1 MSYSETIT
9 RTDLTNILNE
19 VLPFSFTEFRN
30 QSGNI
35 TVANSTLVQAHSETF
50 TDGSWLIL
58 TTLETLSGGSTTAN
72 TGQNRIIKD
81 GALVYA
87 HKSQADVSI
96 VNTNFYVLKNANN
109 TTISLESFQVTG
121 NSQSQEWTFTA
132 IRIGDKFAEPSA
144 DYIVEQGTD
153 GIWTYRKWSSGVA
166 ECWGYSLV
174 SGAFSSWGSIYSKD
188 IASVSFPTGLFNAV
202 PHCYSSTSCT
212 GGNSVASAN
221 SNTATASTTHGI
233 TVIRGTNLSGTP
245 NFATNY
251 YAKGTWK

>member
-144 DYIVEQGTD
+144 DYIVEQGTS
-153 GIWTYRKWSSGVA
+153 GIWTYRKWNSGVA
-166 ECWGYSLV
+166 ECWGTYTSGNISVASRNGWYS
-174 SGAFSSWGSIYSKD
+174 GECIPD
-188 IASVSFPTGLFNAV
+188 NFPTGLFNSV
-202 PHCYSSTSCT
+202 PKMSTNCTTWGTGFHFSFAYSVTSSGCKV
-212 GGNSVASAN
+212 GGIRNDLVSSPM
-221 SNTATASTTHGI
+221 
-233 TVIRGTNLSGTP
+233 TVDI
-245 NFATNY
+245 FAT
-251 YAKGTWK
+251 GTWK